1 MENNFCNDMIDYPI
15 MKIQTVMDLEIPVF
29 SLDTHNRT
37 FSLLLYSQDNIKTY
51 AYLIF
56 KNSEIFFKN
65 YWKSGPKSH
74 WNYAGY
80 PTSILE
86 TLSYISGWSKNISI
100 YCIYFYITFWDSGM
114 NTLVVSETM
123 HSWKTCKTLCSKIFP

>member
-65 YWKSGPKSH
+65 Y
-74 WNYAGY
+74 
-80 PTSILE
+80 
-86 TLSYISGWSKNISI
+86 
-100 YCIYFYITFWDSGM
+100 
-114 NTLVVSETM
+114 
-123 HSWKTCKTLCSKIFP
+123 